1 MPHAEYSILRARDPT
16 TDAVIAN
23 LREVYEP
30 ELLVN
35 VYDLGLIYDIQVEPR
50 SCKVVM
56 TLVSS
61 WCPPDGYAEGCCP
74 VEGDPLGVIAFMPGV
89 YLHQQ
94 VTEAVSEVI
103 NGKSHS
109 DVVGSCDNIDVEMT
123 FEPKWNEGMMR
134 LERGV

>member
-1 MPHAEYSILRARDPT
+1 MPHAENSILRARDPT

-50 SCKVVM
+50 SCKVMM

-74 VEGDPLGVIAFMPGV
+74 VEGRSAWGNSV
-89 YLHQQ
+89 Y
-94 VTEAVSEVI
+94 AGCIFASA
-103 NGKSHS
+103 SHR
-109 DVVGSCDNIDVEMT
+109 GSFRGDQWE
-123 FEPKWNEGMMR
+123 EPQ
-134 LERGV
+134 